1 MLDQKLQQKLLQK
14 LSPQQIQ
21 MIKLLEVP
29 AMQMEERIK
38 KELEENPA
46 LEEGPEEDEVQDDNE
61 DEVDD
66 EKAEREQDEFVLDDY
81 LNDEDIPDYRLQV
94 NNTSKDDERREEI
107 PYAAGSSFHESLI
120 QQFTLRTDTERE
132 DLLGEYIIGNIDDD
146 GYLRREVENMVDDLA
161 FLQNI
166 TTDVNELNAIL
177 KIIQD
182 LEPAGV
188 GARDLR
194 ECLLLQLE
202 KKDHSVPS
210 VNLAITV
217 LTDYFEEFS
226 RRHYEKIMTRMG
238 IGEAQMKGII
248 DEVLKLNPKPGGTVS
263 DPYARTAQHIIPD
276 FILDQSDSGLE
287 LSLNNRNIPELK
299 VNRDYSEMLES
310 YSRDRKAGKQ
320 NRDAIMFVKQ
330 KLDAARW
337 FIDAMR
343 QRQNTLLLT
352 MNAILEYQKDYFA
365 EGDDTKLKPM
375 ILKDVAEMTGLD
387 ISTVSRVANS
397 KYIQTHFG
405 IFPLKFFFS
414 EGMQTDAGDEVSTRE
429 IKRILQECLGNEDKR
444 KPLTDEKLTEI
455 LQEKGYQIA
464 RRTVAKYREQLN
476 IPVARMRK
484 EIK

>member
-29 AMQMEERIK
+29 AMQLEQRIK

-46 LEEGPEEDEVQDDNE
+46 LEEGPEEDDLQPDE
-61 DEVDD
+61 DEDID
-66 EKAEREQDEFVLDDY
+66 MERAEREQEEFVLDDY

-94 NNTSKDDERREEI
+94 NNASKDDDRREEI
-107 PYAAGSSFHESLI
+107 PYASGSSFHENLI
-120 QQFTLRTDTERE
+120 TQFNLRTDTERE
-132 DLLGEYIIGNIDDD
+132 ETLGEYIIGNIDDD

-166 TTDVNELNAIL
+166 TTDEKELNAIL
-177 KIIQD
+177 EIIQD

-194 ECLLLQLE
+194 ECLLLQIGR
-202 KKDHSVPS
+202 KDQSVP
-210 VNLAITV
+210 VIA
-217 LTDYFEEFS
+217 LTKTILKDFFDEFS
-226 RRHYEKIMTRMG
+226 RRHYEKIMARLM
-238 IGEAQMKGII
+238 ISEDEMKEVIS
-248 DEVLKLNPKPGGTVS
+248 EVLKLNPKPGGVVS
-263 DPYARTAQHIIPD
+263 DGYSRSAQQIIPD
-276 FILDQSDSGLE
+276 FILERSDNELE

-299 VNRDYSEMLES
+299 VSRGYSEMLES
-310 YSRDRKAGKQ
+310 YTRDRKTGKQ

-330 KLDAARW
+330 KLDAAKW
-337 FIDAMR
+337 FIDAMK

-352 MNAILEYQKDYFA
+352 MNAILEYQKEYFV
-365 EGDDTKLKPM
+365 EGDDTKLRPM

-414 EGMQTDAGDEVSTRE
+414 EGMQTDGGDEVSTRE
-429 IKRILQECLGNEDKR
+429 IKRILQECINNEEKR
-444 KPLTDEKLTEI
+444 RPLTDEKLTEI

>member
-1 MLDQKLQQKLLQK
+1 MQ
-14 LSPQQIQ
+14 
-21 MIKLLEVP
+21 LE
-29 AMQMEERIK
+29 QRIK

-46 LEEGPEEDEVQDDNE
+46 LEEGPEEDDLQPD
-61 DEVDD
+61 DD
-66 EKAEREQDEFVLDDY
+66 EDIDLERAEREQEEFALDDY

-94 NNTSKDDERREEI
+94 NNVSKDDDRREEI
-107 PYAAGSSFHESLI
+107 PYASGSSFHENLI
-120 QQFTLRTDTERE
+120 TQFNLRTDTERE
-132 DLLGEYIIGNIDDD
+132 ETLGEYIIGNIDDD

-166 TTDVNELNAIL
+166 TTDEKELNAIL
-177 KIIQD
+177 EIIQD

-194 ECLLLQLE
+194 ECLLLQIGR
-202 KKDHSVPS
+202 KDQSVP
-210 VNLAITV
+210 VIALTKTI
-217 LTDYFEEFS
+217 LTDFFDEFS
-226 RRHYEKIMTRMG
+226 RRHYEKIMARLM
-238 IGEAQMKGII
+238 ISEDQMKEVIS
-248 DEVLKLNPKPGGTVS
+248 EVLKLNPKPGGVVS
-263 DPYARTAQHIIPD
+263 DGYSRSAQQIIPD
-276 FILDQSDSGLE
+276 FILERSDNELE

-299 VNRDYSEMLES
+299 VSRGYSEMLES
-310 YSRDRKAGKQ
+310 YSRDRKTGKQ

-330 KLDAARW
+330 KLDAAKW
-337 FIDAMR
+337 FIDAMK

-352 MNAILEYQKDYFA
+352 MNAILEYQKEYFV
-365 EGDDTKLKPM
+365 EGDDTKLRPM

-414 EGMQTDAGDEVSTRE
+414 EGMQTDGGDEVSTRE
-429 IKRILQECLGNEDKR
+429 IKRILQECINNEEKR
-444 KPLTDEKLTEI
+444 RPLTDEKLTEI